1 MRLIKMNQNDYCQAI
16 GELVRT
22 INTKTVKLT
31 NQQYAQQNLTSQQ
44 INILLLLDS
53 EQALRVSDI
62 GKVLLMPDSNVS
74 ATCSRLERMGLIE
87 RFRQKEDQRVVNI
100 QLTAAAQDR
109 IGELKSM
116 VLKFQDIVFKNVAEE
131 DLKDIVR
138 GLTKYNKLLNL
149 ALTSQNE

>member
-1 MRLIKMNQNDYCQAI
+1 MNQNDYCQAI

>member
-1 MRLIKMNQNDYCQAI
+1 MNQNDYCQAI

-62 GKVLLMPDSNVS
+62 GKVLHMPDSNVS